1 MPKVRTPN
9 SRPPEA
15 RQRLTEELRKLY
27 GGAMT
32 LADVMEALGVKDS
45 GTAKK
50 WVKAE
55 GLEAIEVNGRKKWL
69 TSDVA
74 RALDNSKIRT
84 A

>member
-27 GGAMT
+27 GGAMSLT
-32 LADVMEALGVKDS
+32 DVMKTLGFKYS
-45 GTAKK
+45 ETAKK
-50 WVKAE
+50 WVKSE
-55 GLEAIEVNGRKKWL
+55 GLEAIEVNGRKRWL